1 MKAYFTS
8 LPMAYRRIVWICI
21 CIFWGSTRLSAQ
33 DMSRLS
39 ARKFVRQVLQIYSPL
54 HHEMLER
61 YYKIPNKLE
70 LPNIVMQ
77 IGRPIDYIYY
87 IADTSRKE
95 LILHSLPSAIHET
108 AHNFGQRMA
117 YYYLYEHRI
126 PYNNVEDN
134 YFAYWLDNRELVLIN
149 QPRTF
154 PANEVAPFIDKKLRG
169 ERFSL
174 MISNQNKSLLP
185 QKNGAYG
192 LLEEWY
198 AYYHECLMAFN
209 LRRIYEREVFM
220 NDIRNWEDFFATYYE
235 SHTAYWEIKYYLLKY
250 LEYSEN
256 VHPEIFKKI
265 TNDAQ
270 FRKVF
275 ARLDEQHQSLML
287 QFEKYKTSVFDLV
300 GRLGYQVRE
309 QVIEGQ
315 DLLFI
320 GDVGLM
326 TYQNTE
332 KEYRK
337 ALQDKALLEIERL
350 LKK

>member
-1 MKAYFTS
+1 
-8 LPMAYRRIVWICI
+8 MAYKSIFWVCI
-21 CIFWGSTRLSAQ
+21 CIFWSCIRLDAQ

-61 YYKIPNKLE
+61 YYKIPNKLV

-117 YYYLYEHRI
+117 YYYLYEHQI
-126 PYNNVEDN
+126 SYNNVEDN
-134 YFAYWLDNRELVLIN
+134 YFAYWLDHRDLVLIN
-149 QPRTF
+149 QRRTF
-154 PANEVAPFIDKKLRG
+154 PANELAPFIDKKLQG
-169 ERFSL
+169 ERFAL
-174 MISNQNKSLLP
+174 MIDSQNKAIIP
-185 QKNGAYG
+185 QKNGVYG

-198 AYYHECLMAFN
+198 AYYHESLMAFN

-235 SHTAYWEIKYYLLKY
+235 SHTSYWELKYYLLKY
-250 LEYSEN
+250 LEYAEN
-256 VHPEIFKKI
+256 VHPEVFKKVMA
-265 TNDAQ
+265 DAQ

-275 ARLDEQHQSLML
+275 GLLDQQYQSLT
-287 QFEKYKTSVFDLV
+287 QHFEQYKKSVFELIE
-300 GRLGYQVRE
+300 RLGYQTRE
-309 QVIEGQ
+309 QNIEGQ
-315 DLLFI
+315 HLLFI
-320 GDVGLM
+320 GDVGIL
-326 TYQNTE
+326 TYQNIE
-332 KEYRK
+332 KEYQK